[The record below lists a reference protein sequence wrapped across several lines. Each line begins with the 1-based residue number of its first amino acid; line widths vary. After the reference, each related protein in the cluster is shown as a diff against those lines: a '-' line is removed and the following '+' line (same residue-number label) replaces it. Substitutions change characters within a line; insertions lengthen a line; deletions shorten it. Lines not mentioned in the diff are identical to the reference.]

1 MEARECDL
9 GTRDFIDPRSSVSV
23 GLSRIDELVLRRDI
37 SGERRTPLSVWSSL
51 FSVVVVVVVAVS
63 SPFFLLLD
71 ERFLLLLLL
80 LLCLDFEGVLS
91 VSLPNATLLELEL
104 ELELGLLGSL
114 ELLGLLTSL
123 EDLELLE
130 LFEEEEDEGEAMTLD
145 VEDALSSLESL
156 LRCLEEEEEDEEGE
170 ATEEEEAEEVRVVF
184 LVFLLRGE
192 SSDFLTRSFLRLFS
206 EVERLLMRG
215 CLGESEEGGAL
226 VSTGLPFSS
235 MTGMWL
241 RETVFS

>member
-37 SGERRTPLSVWSSL
+37 SGERRTSLSVWSSL
-51 FSVVVVVVVAVS
+51 FSVVVVVVVVVVS

-80 LLCLDFEGVLS
+80 LCLDFEDVLS
-91 VSLPNATLLELEL
+91 VSLPNATLLEL
-104 ELELGLLGSL
+104 GLLGSL
-114 ELLGLLTSL
+114 ELLGLFTSL

-156 LRCLEEEEEDEEGE
+156 LRCLEEEEEEEDEEGE

-192 SSDFLTRSFLRLFS
+192 SSAFLTRSFLRLFS

-215 CLGESEEGGAL
+215 CLGESEEEGAL